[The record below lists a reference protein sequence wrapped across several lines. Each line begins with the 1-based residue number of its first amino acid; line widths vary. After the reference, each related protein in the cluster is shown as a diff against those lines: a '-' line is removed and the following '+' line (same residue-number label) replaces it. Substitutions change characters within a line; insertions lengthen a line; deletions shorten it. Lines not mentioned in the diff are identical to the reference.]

1 MQRWVSFVL
10 LLAFIRLQLVC
21 CCGSIGVCCD
31 RIIPCT
37 QETVAESHE
46 LAQCDHGHH
55 DDHDSNDSHQNSDE
69 NESLADLSDCLDVG
83 SVELPTFAEEDE
95 SQHRSHQFYLSGLKQ
110 VVTADRVDVEL
121 HRKQISY
128 SAPMGVVFDQT
139 TRRVIVC
146 LCACRH
152 HSSVLDSFGYL
163 RI

>member
-37 QETVAESHE
+37 PETVAESHE
-46 LAQCDHGHH
+46 LAPCDHDHH
-55 DDHDSNDSHQNSDE
+55 DDHDSKDSHQNSDE
-69 NESLADLSDCLDVG
+69 KGSSDNLSDCLDVG
-83 SVELPTFAEEDE
+83 SVVLPTFAKEDE
-95 SQHRSHQFYLSGLKQ
+95 SQHRSHQFYLSELNQ
-110 VVTADRVDVEL
+110 VVRSNSMDVEL
-121 HRKQISY
+121 PMERMLY
-128 SAPMGVVFDQT
+128 SASLGVLVDQT

-146 LCACRH
+146 LCASRH
-152 HSSVLDSFGYL
+152 HSSVLDSVGHL